1 MPDNLPLPDLT
12 DEQLLQQFCSGNQ
25 SALASLALRYEP
37 LLLGLARGLLSGRDD
52 LAADVVQDCWVR
64 VIKYGR
70 SFDER
75 SSLRTWLYRMVVN
88 RCHDLRAL
96 HQKSKPPAPP
106 ASPLQEHESLER
118 DQFDEA
124 QRVRA
129 AIDNLDDRVRL
140 ILLLCFHRGLTHDQ
154 AAAVLEIPVGTLKS
168 RLHSAMNQL
177 RTALAEQSQRSQS

>member
-1 MPDNLPLPDLT
+1 MPDNSPPELDQALT
-12 DEQLLQQFCSGNQ
+12 DEQLLKQFCTGNQ

-37 LLLGLARGLLSGRDD
+37 LLFGLARGLLSGRDD

-64 VIKYGR
+64 VIKYGK

-88 RCHDLRAL
+88 RCHDLRTL
-96 HQKSKPPAPP
+96 HAKSKPPSSPP
-106 ASPLQEHESLER
+106 QENESLEH
-118 DQFDEA
+118 DQIDEA

-129 AIDNLDDRVRL
+129 AIDLLDDRVRL

-168 RLHSAMNQL
+168 RLHAAMNQL
-177 RTALAEQSQRSQS
+177 RTALSEQSQRSQS

>member
-1 MPDNLPLPDLT
+1 MTDNLPTPDPNQALT
-12 DEQLLQQFCSGNQ
+12 DEQLLHQFCSGNQ

-64 VIKYGR
+64 VIKYGK

-96 HQKSKPPAPP
+96 NAKSKTP
-106 ASPLQEHESLER
+106 ASPPQEPESLEL
-118 DQFDEA
+118 DEA

-168 RLHSAMNQL
+168 RLHAAMNQL

>member
-1 MPDNLPLPDLT
+1 MPDNSPPPDLT
-12 DEQLLQQFCSGNQ
+12 DEQLLKQFCSGNQ

-37 LLLGLARGLLSGRDD
+37 LLFGLARGLLSGRDD

-64 VIKYGR
+64 VIKYGK

-96 HQKSKPPAPP
+96 NAKSKPPVSPP
-106 ASPLQEHESLER
+106 TSPSQEHESLEI
-118 DQFDEA
+118 DEA

-168 RLHSAMNQL
+168 RLHAAMNQL
-177 RTALAEQSQRSQS
+177 RTALSEQSQRSQS